1 MTRRLGSIL
10 FAACLATAAVLPA
23 SIAEAAN
30 TTYLKLKGAKQGDI
44 KGSVVQKGAEGSIA
58 VLSVSHEI
66 SNSSTST
73 GGKAST
79 NRRQHKPLV
88 ITKELDRST
97 PLLYKAMATGEQ
109 LTSVE
114 LTVYG
119 TSEKGLSKPIYTVK
133 LTNATISRIR
143 VMSEGEGDAARDVN
157 EVSFTY
163 EKIEWTWTDGGIT
176 AMDDW
181 ESPNI

>member
-1 MTRRLGSIL
+1 MTKRLGSIF
-10 FAACLATAAVLPA
+10 FAACLATATVLPA

-44 KGSVVQKGAEGSIA
+44 KGSVTQKGLEGAIEVIA
-58 VLSVSHEI
+58 VSHEI
-66 SNSSTST
+66 SVPTSVP
-73 GGKAST
+73 GGKQVT
-79 NRRQHKPLV
+79 GRRQHAPLV

-97 PLLYKAMATGEQ
+97 PLLYKVMTTAERLSQ
-109 LTSVE
+109 VE

-119 TSEKGLSKPIYTVK
+119 PSEKGMSKPLYTVR
-133 LTNATISRIR
+133 LTDATISKIR
-143 VMSEGEGDAARDVN
+143 AVTRGEGDAAREVS

-163 EKIEWTWTDGGIT
+163 KTIEWTWNDGGIT

-181 ESPNI
+181 EQPII